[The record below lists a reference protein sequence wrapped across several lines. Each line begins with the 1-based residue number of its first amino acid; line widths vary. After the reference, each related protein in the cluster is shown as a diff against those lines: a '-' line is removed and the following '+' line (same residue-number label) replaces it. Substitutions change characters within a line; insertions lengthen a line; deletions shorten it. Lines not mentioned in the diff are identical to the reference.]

1 MKSWDEVRNDIFAT
15 VFQNMDTDSILTSQ
29 NLSYDGFLK
38 SLSIILILSVLEEAN
53 PSCCY
58 IEIAEAK
65 DFLSMATIRALYCK
79 GSEWI
84 DNEKGHTA

>member
-15 VFQNMDTDSILTSQ
+15 VFQNMDINSILASQ
-29 NLSYDGFLK
+29 NLSNDGFLK

-53 PSCCY
+53 PNYCY
-58 IEIAEAK
+58 MEIAEAK
-65 DFLSMATIRALYCK
+65 DFLSIATIKALYDK

-84 DNEKGHTA
+84 DNEKSHTA